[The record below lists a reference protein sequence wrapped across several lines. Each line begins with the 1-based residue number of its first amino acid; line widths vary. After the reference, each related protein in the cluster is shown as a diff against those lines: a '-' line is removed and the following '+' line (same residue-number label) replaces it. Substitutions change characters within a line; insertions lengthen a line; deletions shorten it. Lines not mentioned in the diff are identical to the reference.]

1 MTFRSLTVEA
11 PSDRESAHAPF
22 ALGMEGTLIA
32 SLNTY
37 TFPKSAVV
45 YAKEHGLHIDYIDNC
60 WACVAIDGLT
70 LKGFLAF
77 GRDTELDLELL
88 TDKIDEAGW
97 YVVTEEEF

>member
-11 PSDRESAHAPF
+11 HSDRESAHAPF
-22 ALGMEGTLIA
+22 AFGIEGTLIA
-32 SLNTY
+32 SLNAY

-45 YAKEHGLHIDYIDNC
+45 YAKEQGLNIDYVDNC
-60 WACVAIDGLT
+60 WACVAMDGLT

-88 TDKIDEAGW
+88 TAKIDEAGW